1 MDNRKVEL
9 ISIIIR
15 IPTTVDLE
23 EEDCDSNNNT
33 FAALP
38 YGHWH
43 TLSSQKAGN
52 HPKAESVANVGQ
64 DHHDHGDE
72 AEAGIETVW
81 DETGVAEM
89 HEESKGE
96 E

>member
-1 MDNRKVEL
+1 MFPD
-9 ISIIIR
+9 
-15 IPTTVDLE
+15 
-23 EEDCDSNNNT
+23 
-33 FAALP
+33 
-38 YGHWH
+38 GHWH
-43 TLSSQKAGN
+43 ALSSKKAGN
-52 HPKAESVANVGQ
+52 HPKTEPVADVGQ
-64 DHHDHGDE
+64 DHHGHGDE